1 MTMQH
6 EQSES
11 GMRPV
16 IMKAAVVC
24 LAIAIAP
31 WLSGGQEA
39 LGMVISGFAL
49 LLGALLVWRQ
59 PQMRKLKLGPLVVGY
74 GLLIG
79 FAVLSLVW
87 TANRYS
93 TGVWIIQWVL
103 AGLTF
108 RLAYAISH
116 EKVGRKWLV
125 GAYLLSAAVFSLV
138 AIYMYLTSEYGRLTG
153 TFYWANP
160 AAAYLIPAILMVLEG
175 LRRSSGRT
183 TYGWAGLTALCGSA
197 FLLTDSRAALA
208 VLAVVVALYLLISRL
223 NRRFWILF
231 VFSGA
236 LAFSA
241 SYGLV
246 RLSATTVQHSNKIVP
261 GSRLNEAVKGESSS
275 GSDRLYYVQS
285 ALQMWW
291 ARPVGGVG
299 AGAYRDVHPQYQLRV
314 VSASTNAHNV
324 YIQVLAELG
333 LVGASLLGLLML
345 TLTFGTL
352 RGLFVHPGLV
362 PVALGTLGLLMHFA
376 LDIDASYPALLGL
389 VGAFFGL
396 MYAQNAA
403 RGVKLR
409 FVWPLLSVM
418 VLAPIISLYLSE
430 TWATRAASIQGDG
443 DYRLAAE
450 DFGRA
455 SQGLLYNP
463 DHITA
468 QGINLYTLASFGA
481 PDAAI
486 RSTEA
491 LTLSHRAQKRDP
503 YDAQHYQLEGRIL
516 ALRGDNSASAA
527 AYRKALALD
536 RFNHPDYALDFA
548 SVLLRQG
555 LPEQAAGTANDM
567 LAQYPAPV
575 RANRVADET
584 LMPML
589 ANLEAFV
596 GNVYLSQGR
605 ISEAGAAADRALA
618 LDPKGLRGRALQH
631 QVNLVKSLKE
641 IP

>member
-1 MTMQH
+1 MTAEIGQ
-6 EQSES
+6 
-11 GMRPV
+11 MRPM

-31 WLSGGQEA
+31 WLSGGQEP
-39 LGMVISGFAL
+39 LGMLISGFAL
-49 LLGALLVWRQ
+49 LLGSLLVWRQ
-59 PQMRKLKLGPLVVGY
+59 PQMRKLKFGPLLAGY
-74 GLLIG
+74 GLLMG
-79 FAVLSLVW
+79 FALLSLLW

-93 TGVWIIQWVL
+93 TGVWLVQWVL

-108 RLAYAISH
+108 RLAYSISH

-125 GAYLLSAAVFSLV
+125 GAYVLSAAVFCLV

-160 AAAYLIPAILMVLEG
+160 AAAYLIPAILMGLDG
-175 LRRSSGRT
+175 LRSSRGRA
-183 TYGWAGLTALCGSA
+183 TYGWAGLAILCESA

-208 VLAVVVALYLLISRL
+208 VLAVIVALYLVISKL

-231 VFSGA
+231 VFSSV
-236 LAFSA
+236 LAFSV

-246 RLSATTVQHSNKIVP
+246 RLSAATVQHSNKIVP

-285 ALQMWW
+285 ALEMWW

-314 VSASTNAHNV
+314 VSASTDAHNV

-333 LVGASLLGLLML
+333 LVGATLIGLLML

-352 RGLFVHPGLV
+352 RGLFVHPALV

-376 LDIDASYPALLGL
+376 LDIDASYPALLSL

-396 MYAQNAA
+396 MYAQNTV

-409 FVWPLLSVM
+409 SAWPLLSVV
-418 VLAPIISLYLSE
+418 VLVPIISLYLSE
-430 TWATRAASIQGDG
+430 NWAARAKSIQADR
-443 DYRLAAE
+443 DYALAAE

-455 SQGLLYNP
+455 SRGLLYNP

-468 QGINLYTLASFGA
+468 QAINLYTLASFGT
-481 PDAAI
+481 PDAGILSAD
-486 RSTEA
+486 A
-491 LTLSHRAQKRDP
+491 LALAHRAQRLDP
-503 YDAQHYQLEGRIL
+503 HDGQHYQLEGRIL
-516 ALRGDNSASAA
+516 VLRGDFSGAVSAFQ
-527 AYRKALALD
+527 KALELD
-536 RFNHPDYALDFA
+536 SFNHPDYALDLAGVRVRQQLPNEALETA
-548 SVLLRQG
+548 S
-555 LPEQAAGTANDM
+555 DM
-567 LAQYPAPV
+567 LAKYPAAV
-575 RANRVADET
+575 RGNRVADET
-584 LMPML
+584 LMPIL
-589 ANLEAFV
+589 ANLEALT
-596 GNVYLSQGR
+596 GNIYLNQGR
-605 ISEAGAAADRALA
+605 INEAGAAADRALA
-618 LDPKGLRGRALQH
+618 LDPHGLRGRALKH
-631 QVNLVKSLKE
+631 QVQLRLGQQ
-641 IP
+641 